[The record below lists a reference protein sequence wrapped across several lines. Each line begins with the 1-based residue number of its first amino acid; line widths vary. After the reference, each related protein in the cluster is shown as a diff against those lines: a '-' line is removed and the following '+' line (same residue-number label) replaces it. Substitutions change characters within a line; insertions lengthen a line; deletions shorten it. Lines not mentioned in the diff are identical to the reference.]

1 MGARVLVVDDDPWIL
16 RMVSA
21 TLEKK
26 SYVVDTAREG
36 RQALERARAVRPD
49 VIISDV
55 MMPVMDGWTF
65 VQQLRTIPAL
75 ATVPVI
81 FLTAL
86 GKDEARL
93 RELGLSP
100 DDYLAKPFRF
110 SDLEKRVASAL
121 ANHQGSSS
129 YSSTGS
135 GTYPSVPPTNGGHE
149 LTPHPHAPAGG
160 VPPREG
166 AAPYPPYPY
175 PPPQGYPAPQPPPGY
190 PPQPYPPYPGFPQA
204 APYPYPPGYPAP
216 PPGYP
221 PPQAAP
227 GYPPPVPPYYPPQ
240 APTPPQPQ
248 APPQPPTAAPPP
260 SAPHPRATPA
270 PQHPGSHAQTQAAPT
285 GPQPAI
291 APAGPRLGPPAIE
304 QPGHLTPSGSFPAQ
318 RRTTAMSG
326 RLEQLGLSSLLVMM
340 EMERKDGVITLK
352 ELESGEIGRI
362 FLRTGQVVS
371 ARVDARGELDG
382 RASVYTMLT
391 WRAGAF
397 SFNAMEVDM
406 EDTVQATTTHLLMEG
421 ARLIDEANRGGGF

>member
-65 VQQLRTIPAL
+65 VQQLRAIPQL
-75 ATVPVI
+75 ATIPVI

-121 ANHQGSSS
+121 ANNQGAGS
-129 YSSTGS
+129 YQTNSGAFPSTATPAPGMPPGS
-135 GTYPSVPPTNGGHE
+135 APRESTPPPG
-149 LTPHPHAPAGG
+149 
-160 VPPREG
+160 REG
-166 AAPYPPYPY
+166 APEAAPPYPPPYPY
-175 PPPQGYPAPQPPPGY
+175 PPPPGY
-190 PPQPYPPYPGFPQA
+190 PPQPAGYPPQAYPPYPGFPA
-204 APYPYPPGYPAP
+204 GAPYPYPPGYPAP

-221 PPQAAP
+221 PAAAP
-227 GYPPPVPPYYPPQ
+227 YPYPPPPA
-240 APTPPQPQ
+240 AP
-248 APPQPPTAAPPP
+248 APAPPP
-260 SAPHPRATPA
+260 APAIPPTPLPSTVPHVGPGAATPSAPLPSVA
-270 PQHPGSHAQTQAAPT
+270 PVAAP
-285 GPQPAI
+285 
-291 APAGPRLGPPAIE
+291 RVGPPPVE
-304 QPGHLTPSGSFPAQ
+304 QPSHVTPSGSFPAQ

-352 ELESGEIGRI
+352 ELESGAVGRI

-371 ARVDARGELDG
+371 ARIDARADLDG
-382 RASVYTMLT
+382 RQSVYTMLT

-421 ARLIDEANRGGGF
+421 ARLIDEANRGGDV

>member
-36 RQALERARAVRPD
+36 RQALERARAQKPD

-65 VQQLRTIPAL
+65 VQQLRAIPEL
-75 ATVPVI
+75 STVPVI

-93 RELGLSP
+93 RDLGLSP

-121 ANHQGSSS
+121 ANRQAVGSYPSQS
-129 YSSTGS
+129 GAVGREFTPAPMPGTQPGGAPGPADPAGY
-135 GTYPSVPPTNGGHE
+135 GTYPYPPGY
-149 LTPHPHAPAGG
+149 PPPPAGY
-160 VPPREG
+160 P
-166 AAPYPPYPY
+166 AAPPYPY
-175 PPPQGYPAPQPPPGY
+175 PPGY
-190 PPQPYPPYPGFPQA
+190 PPA
-204 APYPYPPGYPAP
+204 SYPYPPGYPAP
-216 PPGYP
+216 
-221 PPQAAP
+221 A
-227 GYPPPVPPYYPPQ
+227 PYYPPM
-240 APTPPQPQ
+240 PG
-248 APPQPPTAAPPP
+248 
-260 SAPHPRATPA
+260 TPA
-270 PQHPGSHAQTQAAPT
+270 PGPAPIAMPAPPAAP
-285 GPQPAI
+285 
-291 APAGPRLGPPAIE
+291 APAPATRIDSG
-304 QPGHLTPSGSFPAQ
+304 GHLTPSGSFPAQ
-318 RRTTAMSG
+318 HRTTAMSG

-352 ELESGEIGRI
+352 ELDSGDVGRI
-362 FLRTGQVVS
+362 FLRAGQVVS
-371 ARVDARGELDG
+371 ARIDPRTSLDG
-382 RASVYTMLT
+382 RQAVYTMLT

-406 EDTVQATTTHLLMEG
+406 EDTVQSSTTHLLMEG
-421 ARLIDEANRGGGF
+421 ARLIDEAKRESEI